1 MSILI
6 TIENRNAT
14 KNIAASIY
22 IYSIPR
28 NLKANKNPFIILMS
42 LNILNMLLKHCNAN
56 GVTMATGEAAQL
68 QQAYDLNI
76 INTAQEREDAS
87 GPS

>member
-1 MSILI
+1 MSKVD
-6 TIENRNAT
+6 EAYNNAYQLLVGET
-14 KNIAASIY
+14 TYDKLAEQEKFYLPINHEDV
-22 IYSIPR
+22 
-28 NLKANKNPFIILMS
+28 
-42 LNILNMLLKHCNAN
+42 NMLLKHCNAN

>member
-1 MSILI
+1 MANI
-6 TIENRNAT
+6 TVTVTDSQQLALNYIMTDATTWTNNALHERAR
-14 KNIAASIY
+14 IAT
-22 IYSIPR
+22 
-28 NLKANKNPFIILMS
+28 ND
-42 LNILNMLLKHCNAN
+42 ILNMLLKHCNAN